1 MRYDISRDVICYGF
15 FMRLLKCG
23 IVVVLLGV
31 ILFMVK
37 DDIRYVYQLI
47 LKYGDKPSALALS
60 SYKAVIQ
67 QKPVAAV
74 KSNLSGLTYS
84 AEDRMLFAVI
94 NNPPELVWLTTE
106 GQLVGRM
113 PLQGIHD
120 PESIAWSGGNQFL
133 IGSEKDGAVY
143 KTQVDIQRGAMQII
157 STVKLEGYD
166 KAKNKGLEGTAWDA
180 KNERLYAAKE
190 RKPIVIKEVEMSKNG
205 ITRVL
210 PSAIT
215 ASVSDVS
222 GLEYYAPT
230 DSLLVLSD
238 ESKMIL
244 EVSSEWR
251 VRDRLF
257 LTAEWS
263 GLREDIPQPEGIA
276 MDNENNLYIVSE
288 PNLFYKFSRDI
299 QNDKNVFLLSHHAKT
314 EQGY

>member
-1 MRYDISRDVICYGF
+1 MRYDISRGAICYGF
-15 FMRLLKCG
+15 FMRLLKRV

-31 ILFMVK
+31 ILFMVR

-67 QKPVAAV
+67 QKPVAGV
-74 KSNLSGLTYS
+74 ESNLSGLTYS

-120 PESIAWSGGNQFL
+120 PESIAWSGGNQFQ

-143 KTQVDIQRGAMQII
+143 KTQVDIQRGTMQII
-157 STVKLEGYD
+157 SMVKLEGYD

-180 KNERLYAAKE
+180 KNERLYVAKE
-190 RKPIVIKEVEMSKNG
+190 RKPIMIKEVEMSKNG
-205 ITRVL
+205 ITRAL

-222 GLEYYAPT
+222 GLEYHAPT

-263 GLREDIPQPEGIA
+263 GLRDDIPQPEGIA
-276 MDNENNLYIVSE
+276 MDNE
-288 PNLFYKFSRDI
+288 
-299 QNDKNVFLLSHHAKT
+299 
-314 EQGY
+314 

>member
-1 MRYDISRDVICYGF
+1 
-15 FMRLLKCG
+15 MRLLKRV

-31 ILFMVK
+31 ILFMVR

-67 QKPVAAV
+67 QKPVAGV
-74 KSNLSGLTYS
+74 ESNLSGLTYS

-120 PESIAWSGGNQFL
+120 PESIAWSGGNQFQ

-143 KTQVDIQRGAMQII
+143 KTQVDIQRGTMQII
-157 STVKLEGYD
+157 SMVKLEGYD

-190 RKPIVIKEVEMSKNG
+190 RKPIIIKEVEMSKNG
-205 ITRVL
+205 ITRAL

-222 GLEYYAPT
+222 GLEYHAPT
-230 DSLLVLSD
+230 NSLLVLSD

-263 GLREDIPQPEGIA
+263 GLRDDIPQPEGIA

-288 PNLFYKFSRDI
+288 PNLFYKFSCDI
-299 QNDKNVFLLSHHAKT
+299 QND
-314 EQGY
+314 

>member
-1 MRYDISRDVICYGF
+1 MRYDISRGAICYGF
-15 FMRLLKCG
+15 FMRLLKRV

-31 ILFMVK
+31 ILFMVR

-67 QKPVAAV
+67 QKPVAGV
-74 KSNLSGLTYS
+74 KSNLSGLIYS

-120 PESIAWSGGNQFL
+120 PESIAWSGGNQFQ

-143 KTQVDIQRGAMQII
+143 KTQVDIQRGTMQII
-157 STVKLEGYD
+157 SMVKLEGYD

-180 KNERLYAAKE
+180 KNERLYVAKE
-190 RKPIVIKEVEMSKNG
+190 RKPIMIKEVEMSKNG
-205 ITRVL
+205 ITRAL

-222 GLEYYAPT
+222 GLEYHAPT

-263 GLREDIPQPEGIA
+263 GLRDDIPQPEGIA

-288 PNLFYKFSRDI
+288 PNLFYKFSCDI
-299 QNDKNVFLLSHHAKT
+299 QND
-314 EQGY
+314 

>member
-1 MRYDISRDVICYGF
+1 
-15 FMRLLKCG
+15 MRLLKRV

-31 ILFMVK
+31 ILFMVR

-67 QKPVAAV
+67 QKPVAGV
-74 KSNLSGLTYS
+74 ESNLSGLTYS

-120 PESIAWSGGNQFL
+120 PESIAWSGGNQFQ

-143 KTQVDIQRGAMQII
+143 KTQVDIQRGTMQII
-157 STVKLEGYD
+157 SMVKLEGYD

-190 RKPIVIKEVEMSKNG
+190 RKPIMIKEVEMSKNG
-205 ITRVL
+205 ITRAL

-222 GLEYYAPT
+222 GLEYHAPT

-257 LTAEWS
+257 LRAEWS
-263 GLREDIPQPEGIA
+263 GLRDDIPQPEGIA

-288 PNLFYKFSRDI
+288 PNLFYKFSCDI
-299 QNDKNVFLLSHHAKT
+299 QND
-314 EQGY
+314 

>member
-1 MRYDISRDVICYGF
+1 
-15 FMRLLKCG
+15 MRLLKRV

-31 ILFMVK
+31 ILFMVR

-67 QKPVAAV
+67 QKPVAGV
-74 KSNLSGLTYS
+74 KSNLPGLTYS

-120 PESIAWSGGNQFL
+120 PESIAWSGGNQFQ

-143 KTQVDIQRGAMQII
+143 KTQVDIQRGTMQII
-157 STVKLEGYD
+157 SMVKLEGYD

-190 RKPIVIKEVEMSKNG
+190 RKPIMIKEVEMSKNG
-205 ITRVL
+205 ITRAL

-222 GLEYYAPT
+222 GLEYHTPT
-230 DSLLVLSD
+230 NSLLVLSD

-263 GLREDIPQPEGIA
+263 GLRDDIPQPEGIA

-288 PNLFYKFSRDI
+288 PNLFYKFSCDI
-299 QNDKNVFLLSHHAKT
+299 QND
-314 EQGY
+314 

>member
-1 MRYDISRDVICYGF
+1 MRYDISRDAICYGF
-15 FMRLLKCG
+15 FMRLLKRV

-31 ILFMVK
+31 ILFMVR

-67 QKPVAAV
+67 QKTVAGV

-120 PESIAWSGGNQFL
+120 PESIAWSGGNQFQ
-133 IGSEKDGAVY
+133 IGSEKDGTVY

-157 STVKLEGYD
+157 SMVKLEGYD

-190 RKPIVIKEVEMSKNG
+190 RKPIMIKEVEMSKNG
-205 ITRVL
+205 ITRAL

-222 GLEYYAPT
+222 GLEYHAPT

-263 GLREDIPQPEGIA
+263 GLRDDIPQPEGIA

-288 PNLFYKFSRDI
+288 PNLFYKFSCDI
-299 QNDKNVFLLSHHAKT
+299 QND
-314 EQGY
+314 

>member
-1 MRYDISRDVICYGF
+1 
-15 FMRLLKCG
+15 MRLLKRV

-31 ILFMVK
+31 ILFMVR

-67 QKPVAAV
+67 QKPVAGV
-74 KSNLSGLTYS
+74 ESNLSGLTYS

-106 GQLVGRM
+106 GQLVGRV

-120 PESIAWSGGNQFL
+120 PESIAWSGGNQFQ

-143 KTQVDIQRGAMQII
+143 KTQVDIQRGTMQII
-157 STVKLEGYD
+157 SMVKLEGYD

-190 RKPIVIKEVEMSKNG
+190 RKPIMIKEVEMSKNG
-205 ITRVL
+205 ITRAL

-222 GLEYYAPT
+222 GLEYHAPT

-263 GLREDIPQPEGIA
+263 GLRDDIPQPEGIA

-288 PNLFYKFSRDI
+288 PNLFYKFSCDI
-299 QNDKNVFLLSHHAKT
+299 QND
-314 EQGY
+314 

>member
-1 MRYDISRDVICYGF
+1 MRYDISRGAICYGF
-15 FMRLLKCG
+15 FMRLLKRV

-31 ILFMVK
+31 ILFMVR

-67 QKPVAAV
+67 QKSVAGV

-120 PESIAWSGGNQFL
+120 PESIAWSGGNQFQ

-143 KTQVDIQRGAMQII
+143 KTQVDIQRGTMQII
-157 STVKLEGYD
+157 SMVKLEGYD

-180 KNERLYAAKE
+180 KNERLYVAKE
-190 RKPIVIKEVEMSKNG
+190 RKPIMIKEVEMSKNG
-205 ITRVL
+205 ITRAL

-222 GLEYYAPT
+222 GLEYHAPT

-257 LTAEWS
+257 LMAEWS
-263 GLREDIPQPEGIA
+263 GLRDDIPQPEGIA

-288 PNLFYKFSRDI
+288 PNLFYKFSCDI
-299 QNDKNVFLLSHHAKT
+299 QND
-314 EQGY
+314 

>member
-157 STVKLEGYD
+157 SMVKLEGYD

>member
-1 MRYDISRDVICYGF
+1 
-15 FMRLLKCG
+15 MRLLKCG

-190 RKPIVIKEVEMSKNG
+190 RKPIVIKQVEMSKNG

>member
-1 MRYDISRDVICYGF
+1 
-15 FMRLLKCG
+15 MRLLKRV

-31 ILFMVK
+31 ILFMVR

-47 LKYGDKPSALALS
+47 LKYGDKPSALTLS

-67 QKPVAAV
+67 QKPVAGV
-74 KSNLSGLTYS
+74 ESNLSGLTYS

-120 PESIAWSGGNQFL
+120 PESIAWSGGNQFQ

-143 KTQVDIQRGAMQII
+143 KTQVDIQRGTMQII
-157 STVKLEGYD
+157 SMVKLEGYD

-190 RKPIVIKEVEMSKNG
+190 RKPIMIKEVEMSKNG
-205 ITRVL
+205 ITRAL

-222 GLEYYAPT
+222 GLEYHAPT
-230 DSLLVLSD
+230 NSLLVLSD

-263 GLREDIPQPEGIA
+263 GLRDDIPQPEGIA

-288 PNLFYKFSRDI
+288 PNLFYKFSCDI
-299 QNDKNVFLLSHHAKT
+299 QND
-314 EQGY
+314 

>member
-1 MRYDISRDVICYGF
+1 
-15 FMRLLKCG
+15 MRLLKRV

-31 ILFMVK
+31 ILFMVR

-67 QKPVAAV
+67 QKPVAEV

-120 PESIAWSGGNQFL
+120 PESIAWSGGNQFQ

-157 STVKLEGYD
+157 SMVKLEGYD

-190 RKPIVIKEVEMSKNG
+190 RKPIMIKEVEMSKNG
-205 ITRVL
+205 ITRAL

-222 GLEYYAPT
+222 GLEYHAPT

-263 GLREDIPQPEGIA
+263 GLRDDIPQPEGIA

-288 PNLFYKFSRDI
+288 PNLFYKFSCDI
-299 QNDKNVFLLSHHAKT
+299 QND
-314 EQGY
+314 

>member
-1 MRYDISRDVICYGF
+1 MRYDISRGAICYGF
-15 FMRLLKCG
+15 FMRLLKRV

-31 ILFMVK
+31 ILFMVR

-67 QKPVAAV
+67 QKPVAGV
-74 KSNLSGLTYS
+74 ESNLSGLTYS

-120 PESIAWSGGNQFL
+120 PESIAWSGGNQFQ

-143 KTQVDIQRGAMQII
+143 KTQVDIQRGTMQII
-157 STVKLEGYD
+157 SMVKLEGYD

-180 KNERLYAAKE
+180 KNERLYVAKE
-190 RKPIVIKEVEMSKNG
+190 RKPIMIKEVEMSKNG
-205 ITRVL
+205 ITRAL

-222 GLEYYAPT
+222 GLEYHAPT

-263 GLREDIPQPEGIA
+263 GLRDDIPQPEGIA

-288 PNLFYKFSRDI
+288 PNLFY
-299 QNDKNVFLLSHHAKT
+299 
-314 EQGY
+314 

>member
-1 MRYDISRDVICYGF
+1 
-15 FMRLLKCG
+15 MRLLKRV

-31 ILFMVK
+31 ILFMVR

-67 QKPVAAV
+67 QKTVAGV

-120 PESIAWSGGNQFL
+120 PESIAWSGGNQFQ

-143 KTQVDIQRGAMQII
+143 KTQVDIQRGTMQII
-157 STVKLEGYD
+157 SMVKLEGYD

-190 RKPIVIKEVEMSKNG
+190 RKPIMIKEVEMSKNG
-205 ITRVL
+205 ITRAL

-222 GLEYYAPT
+222 GLEYHAPT

-263 GLREDIPQPEGIA
+263 GLRDDIPQPEGIA

-288 PNLFYKFSRDI
+288 PNLFYKFSCDI
-299 QNDKNVFLLSHHAKT
+299 QND
-314 EQGY
+314 

>member
-1 MRYDISRDVICYGF
+1 
-15 FMRLLKCG
+15 MRLLKRV

-31 ILFMVK
+31 ILFMVR

-67 QKPVAAV
+67 QKPVAGV
-74 KSNLSGLTYS
+74 ESNLSGLTYS

-120 PESIAWSGGNQFL
+120 PESIAWSGGNQFQ

-143 KTQVDIQRGAMQII
+143 KTQVDIQRGTMQII
-157 STVKLEGYD
+157 SMVKLEGYD
-166 KAKNKGLEGTAWDA
+166 KAKNKGLEGTAWEA

-190 RKPIVIKEVEMSKNG
+190 RKPIMIKEVEMSKNG
-205 ITRVL
+205 ITRAL

-222 GLEYYAPT
+222 GLEYHAPT
-230 DSLLVLSD
+230 NSLLVLSD

-263 GLREDIPQPEGIA
+263 GLRDDIPQPEGIA

-288 PNLFYKFSRDI
+288 PNLFYKFSCDI
-299 QNDKNVFLLSHHAKT
+299 QND
-314 EQGY
+314 

>member
-1 MRYDISRDVICYGF
+1 
-15 FMRLLKCG
+15 MRLLKRV

-31 ILFMVK
+31 ILFMVR

-67 QKPVAAV
+67 QKTVAGV

-120 PESIAWSGGNQFL
+120 PESIAWSGGNQFQ

-143 KTQVDIQRGAMQII
+143 KTQVDIQRGTMQII
-157 STVKLEGYD
+157 SMVKLEGYD

-190 RKPIVIKEVEMSKNG
+190 RKPIMIKEVEMSKNG
-205 ITRVL
+205 ITRAL

-222 GLEYYAPT
+222 GLEYHAPT

-263 GLREDIPQPEGIA
+263 GLRDDIPQPEGIA

-288 PNLFYKFSRDI
+288 PNLFYKFSCDI
-299 QNDKNVFLLSHHAKT
+299 QN
-314 EQGY
+314 G

>member
-1 MRYDISRDVICYGF
+1 MRYDISRDAICYGF
-15 FMRLLKCG
+15 FMRLLKRV

-31 ILFMVK
+31 ILFMVR

-67 QKPVAAV
+67 QKPVAGV
-74 KSNLSGLTYS
+74 KSNLLGLTYS

-120 PESIAWSGGNQFL
+120 PESIAWSGGNQFQ

-143 KTQVDIQRGAMQII
+143 KTQVDIQRGTMQII
-157 STVKLEGYD
+157 SMVKLEGYD

-190 RKPIVIKEVEMSKNG
+190 RKPIMIKEVEMSKNG
-205 ITRVL
+205 ITRAL

-222 GLEYYAPT
+222 GLEYHAPT

-263 GLREDIPQPEGIA
+263 GLRDDIPQPEGIA

-288 PNLFYKFSRDI
+288 PNLFYKFSCDI
-299 QNDKNVFLLSHHAKT
+299 QND
-314 EQGY
+314 

>member
-1 MRYDISRDVICYGF
+1 
-15 FMRLLKCG
+15 MRLLKRV

-31 ILFMVK
+31 ILFMVR

-67 QKPVAAV
+67 QKPVAGV
-74 KSNLSGLTYS
+74 ESNLSGLTYS

-120 PESIAWSGGNQFL
+120 PESIAWSGGNQFQ

-143 KTQVDIQRGAMQII
+143 KTQVDIQRGTMQII
-157 STVKLEGYD
+157 SMVKFEGYD

-180 KNERLYAAKE
+180 KNERLYVAKE
-190 RKPIVIKEVEMSKNG
+190 RKPIMIKEVEMSKNG
-205 ITRVL
+205 ITRAL

-222 GLEYYAPT
+222 GLEYHAPT

-263 GLREDIPQPEGIA
+263 GLRDDIPQPEGIA

-288 PNLFYKFSRDI
+288 PNLFYKFSCDI
-299 QNDKNVFLLSHHAKT
+299 QND
-314 EQGY
+314 

>member
-1 MRYDISRDVICYGF
+1 MCYDISRGAICYGF
-15 FMRLLKCG
+15 FMRLLKRV

-31 ILFMVK
+31 ILFMVR

-67 QKPVAAV
+67 QKPVAGV
-74 KSNLSGLTYS
+74 ESNLSGLTYS

-120 PESIAWSGGNQFL
+120 PESIAWSGGNQFQ

-143 KTQVDIQRGAMQII
+143 KTQVDIQRGTMQII
-157 STVKLEGYD
+157 SMVKLEGYD

-190 RKPIVIKEVEMSKNG
+190 RKPIMIKEVEMSKNG
-205 ITRVL
+205 IIRAL

-222 GLEYYAPT
+222 GLEYHAPT
-230 DSLLVLSD
+230 NSLLVLSD

-263 GLREDIPQPEGIA
+263 GLRDDIPQPEGIA

-288 PNLFYKFSRDI
+288 PNLFYKFSCDI
-299 QNDKNVFLLSHHAKT
+299 QND
-314 EQGY
+314 

>member
-1 MRYDISRDVICYGF
+1 MRYDISRGAICYGF
-15 FMRLLKCG
+15 FMRLLKRV

-31 ILFMVK
+31 ILFMVR

-67 QKPVAAV
+67 QKPVAGV
-74 KSNLSGLTYS
+74 ESNLSGLTYS

-120 PESIAWSGGNQFL
+120 PESIAWSGGNQFQ

-143 KTQVDIQRGAMQII
+143 KTQVYIQRGTMQII
-157 STVKLEGYD
+157 SMVKLEGYD

-190 RKPIVIKEVEMSKNG
+190 RKPIMIKEVEMSKNG
-205 ITRVL
+205 ITRAL

-222 GLEYYAPT
+222 GLEYHAPT

-263 GLREDIPQPEGIA
+263 GLRDDIPQPEGIA

-288 PNLFYKFSRDI
+288 PNLFYKFSCDI
-299 QNDKNVFLLSHHAKT
+299 QND
-314 EQGY
+314 

>member
-1 MRYDISRDVICYGF
+1 
-15 FMRLLKCG
+15 MRLLKRV
-23 IVVVLLGV
+23 IVVALLGV
-31 ILFMVK
+31 ILFMVR

-67 QKPVAAV
+67 QKPVAGV
-74 KSNLSGLTYS
+74 ESNLSGLTYS

-120 PESIAWSGGNQFL
+120 PESIAWSGGNQFQ

-143 KTQVDIQRGAMQII
+143 KTQVDIQRGTMQII
-157 STVKLEGYD
+157 SMVKLEGYD

-190 RKPIVIKEVEMSKNG
+190 RKPIMIKEVEMSKNG
-205 ITRVL
+205 ITRAL

-222 GLEYYAPT
+222 GLEYHAPT

-263 GLREDIPQPEGIA
+263 GLRDDIPQPEGIA

-288 PNLFYKFSRDI
+288 PNLFYKFSCDI
-299 QNDKNVFLLSHHAKT
+299 QND
-314 EQGY
+314 

>member
-31 ILFMVK
+31 ILFMVR

-47 LKYGDKPSALALS
+47 LKYGDKPSALALN

-157 STVKLEGYD
+157 SMVKLEGYD

>member
-1 MRYDISRDVICYGF
+1 
-15 FMRLLKCG
+15 MRLLKRV

-31 ILFMVK
+31 ILFMVR

-67 QKPVAAV
+67 QKPVAGV
-74 KSNLSGLTYS
+74 ESNLSGLTYS

-120 PESIAWSGGNQFL
+120 PESIAWSGGNQFQ

-143 KTQVDIQRGAMQII
+143 KTQVDIQRGTMQII
-157 STVKLEGYD
+157 SMVKLEGYD

-190 RKPIVIKEVEMSKNG
+190 RKPIMIKEVEMSKNG
-205 ITRVL
+205 ITRAL

-222 GLEYYAPT
+222 GLEYHAPT
-230 DSLLVLSD
+230 NSLLVLSD

-263 GLREDIPQPEGIA
+263 GLRDDIPQPEGIA
-276 MDNENNLYIVSE
+276 MDNENNLYIV
-288 PNLFYKFSRDI
+288 
-299 QNDKNVFLLSHHAKT
+299 LSLIHI
-314 EQGY
+314 

>member
-1 MRYDISRDVICYGF
+1 
-15 FMRLLKCG
+15 MRLLKRV

-31 ILFMVK
+31 ILFMVR

-67 QKPVAAV
+67 QKPVAGV

-120 PESIAWSGGNQFL
+120 PESIAWSGGNQFQ

-157 STVKLEGYD
+157 SVKLEGYD

-190 RKPIVIKEVEMSKNG
+190 RKPIIIKEVEMSKNG
-205 ITRVL
+205 ITRAL

-222 GLEYYAPT
+222 GLEYHAPT

-263 GLREDIPQPEGIA
+263 GLRDDIPQPEGIA

-288 PNLFYKFSRDI
+288 PNLFYKFSCDI
-299 QNDKNVFLLSHHAKT
+299 QND
-314 EQGY
+314 

>member
-1 MRYDISRDVICYGF
+1 MRYDISRGAICYGF
-15 FMRLLKCG
+15 FMRLLKRV

-31 ILFMVK
+31 ILFMVR

-67 QKPVAAV
+67 QKPVAGV
-74 KSNLSGLTYS
+74 ESNLSGLTYS

-120 PESIAWSGGNQFL
+120 PESIAWSGGNQFQ

-143 KTQVDIQRGAMQII
+143 KTQVDIQRGTMQII
-157 STVKLEGYD
+157 SMVKLEGYD

-190 RKPIVIKEVEMSKNG
+190 RKPIMIKEVEMSKNG
-205 ITRVL
+205 ITRAL

-222 GLEYYAPT
+222 GLEYHAPT
-230 DSLLVLSD
+230 NSLLVLSD

-263 GLREDIPQPEGIA
+263 GLRDDIPQPEGIA
-276 MDNENNLYIVSE
+276 MD
-288 PNLFYKFSRDI
+288 
-299 QNDKNVFLLSHHAKT
+299 
-314 EQGY
+314 

>member
-1 MRYDISRDVICYGF
+1 
-15 FMRLLKCG
+15 MRLLKRV

-31 ILFMVK
+31 ILFMVR

-67 QKPVAAV
+67 QKRVAGV

-106 GQLVGRM
+106 GQLIGRM

-120 PESIAWSGGNQFL
+120 PESIAWSGGNQFQ

-143 KTQVDIQRGAMQII
+143 KTQVDIQRGTMQII
-157 STVKLEGYD
+157 SMVKLEGYD

-190 RKPIVIKEVEMSKNG
+190 RKPIMIKEVEMSKNG
-205 ITRVL
+205 ITRAL

-222 GLEYYAPT
+222 GLEYHAPT
-230 DSLLVLSD
+230 NSLLVLSD

-263 GLREDIPQPEGIA
+263 GLRDDIPQPEGIA

-288 PNLFYKFSRDI
+288 PNLFYKFSCDI
-299 QNDKNVFLLSHHAKT
+299 QND
-314 EQGY
+314 

>member
-1 MRYDISRDVICYGF
+1 
-15 FMRLLKCG
+15 MRLLKRV

-31 ILFMVK
+31 ILFMVR

-67 QKPVAAV
+67 QKPVAGV
-74 KSNLSGLTYS
+74 ESNLSGLTYS

-120 PESIAWSGGNQFL
+120 PESIAWSGGNQFQ

-143 KTQVDIQRGAMQII
+143 KTQVDIQRGTMQII
-157 STVKLEGYD
+157 SMVKLEGYD

-180 KNERLYAAKE
+180 KNERLYAARE
-190 RKPIVIKEVEMSKNG
+190 RKPIMIKEVEMSKNG
-205 ITRVL
+205 ITRAL

-222 GLEYYAPT
+222 GLEYHAPT

-263 GLREDIPQPEGIA
+263 GLRDDIPQPEGIA

-288 PNLFYKFSRDI
+288 PNLFYKFSCDI
-299 QNDKNVFLLSHHAKT
+299 QND
-314 EQGY
+314 

>member
-1 MRYDISRDVICYGF
+1 MRYGISRGVICYGF

-67 QKPVAAV
+67 QKPVAGV

-84 AEDRMLFAVI
+84 TEDRMLFAVI

-113 PLQGIHD
+113 PLLGIHD
-120 PESIAWSGGNQFL
+120 PESIAWIGGNQFQ

-143 KTQVDIQRGAMQII
+143 KTQVDIQSGAMQII
-157 STVKLEGYD
+157 SMVKLEGYD
-166 KAKNKGLEGTAWDA
+166 KAKNKGLEGTAWDV

-190 RKPIVIKEVEMSKNG
+190 RKPIVIKEVGMSKNG
-205 ITRVL
+205 IVRVL
-210 PSAIT
+210 PSTVT
-215 ASVSDVS
+215 ASISDVS

-230 DSLLVLSD
+230 NSLLVLSD

-288 PNLFYKFSRDI
+288 PNLFYKFTRDI
-299 QNDKNVFLLSHHAKT
+299 QSDQNVFLLSHRAKT

>member
-1 MRYDISRDVICYGF
+1 MRYDIIRDAICYGF
-15 FMRLLKCG
+15 FMRLLKRV

-31 ILFMVK
+31 ILFMVR

-67 QKPVAAV
+67 QKTVAGV

-120 PESIAWSGGNQFL
+120 PESIAWSGGNQFQ

-143 KTQVDIQRGAMQII
+143 KTQVDIQRGTMQII
-157 STVKLEGYD
+157 SMVKLEGYD

-190 RKPIVIKEVEMSKNG
+190 RKPIMIKEVEMSKNG
-205 ITRVL
+205 ITRAL

-215 ASVSDVS
+215 ASVSDLS
-222 GLEYYAPT
+222 GLEYHAPT

-263 GLREDIPQPEGIA
+263 GLRDDIPQPEGIA

-288 PNLFYKFSRDI
+288 PNLFYKFSCDI
-299 QNDKNVFLLSHHAKT
+299 QND
-314 EQGY
+314 

>member
-1 MRYDISRDVICYGF
+1 MRYDISRGAICYGF
-15 FMRLLKCG
+15 FMRLLKRV

-31 ILFMVK
+31 ILFMVR

-67 QKPVAAV
+67 QKPVAGV

-84 AEDRMLFAVI
+84 TEDRMLFAVI

-120 PESIAWSGGNQFL
+120 PESIAWSGGNQFQ

-143 KTQVDIQRGAMQII
+143 KTQVDIQRGTMQII
-157 STVKLEGYD
+157 SMVKLEGYD

-180 KNERLYAAKE
+180 KNERLYAARE
-190 RKPIVIKEVEMSKNG
+190 RKPIMIKEVEMSKNG
-205 ITRVL
+205 ITRAL

-222 GLEYYAPT
+222 GLEYHAPT

-263 GLREDIPQPEGIA
+263 GLRDDIPQPEGIA

-288 PNLFYKFSRDI
+288 PNLFYKFSCDI
-299 QNDKNVFLLSHHAKT
+299 QN
-314 EQGY
+314 G

>member
-1 MRYDISRDVICYGF
+1 MRYDISRGAICYGF
-15 FMRLLKCG
+15 FMRLLKRV

-31 ILFMVK
+31 ILFMVR

-67 QKPVAAV
+67 QKPVAGV
-74 KSNLSGLTYS
+74 ESNLSGLTYS

-120 PESIAWSGGNQFL
+120 SESIAWSGGNQFQ

-143 KTQVDIQRGAMQII
+143 KTQVDIQRGTMQII
-157 STVKLEGYD
+157 SMVKLEGYD

-190 RKPIVIKEVEMSKNG
+190 RKPIMIKEVEMSKNG
-205 ITRVL
+205 ITRAL

-222 GLEYYAPT
+222 GLEYHAPT

-263 GLREDIPQPEGIA
+263 GLRDDIPQPEGIA

-288 PNLFYKFSRDI
+288 PNLFYKFSCDI
-299 QNDKNVFLLSHHAKT
+299 QND
-314 EQGY
+314 

>member
-1 MRYDISRDVICYGF
+1 MRYDISRGAICYGF
-15 FMRLLKCG
+15 FMRLLKRV

-31 ILFMVK
+31 ILFMVR

-67 QKPVAAV
+67 QKPVAGV
-74 KSNLSGLTYS
+74 KSNLLGLTYS

-120 PESIAWSGGNQFL
+120 PESIAWSGGNQFQ

-143 KTQVDIQRGAMQII
+143 KTQVDIQRGTMQII
-157 STVKLEGYD
+157 SMVKLEGYD

-180 KNERLYAAKE
+180 KNERLYVAKE
-190 RKPIVIKEVEMSKNG
+190 RKPIMIKEVEMSKNG
-205 ITRVL
+205 ITRAL

-222 GLEYYAPT
+222 GLEYHAPT

-263 GLREDIPQPEGIA
+263 GLRDDIPQPEGIA

-288 PNLFYKFSRDI
+288 PNLFYKFSCDI
-299 QNDKNVFLLSHHAKT
+299 QND
-314 EQGY
+314 

>member
-1 MRYDISRDVICYGF
+1 MRYDISRGAICYGF
-15 FMRLLKCG
+15 FMRLLKRV

-31 ILFMVK
+31 ILFMVR

-67 QKPVAAV
+67 QKPVAGV
-74 KSNLSGLTYS
+74 ESNLSGLTYS

-120 PESIAWSGGNQFL
+120 PESIAWSGGNQFQ

-143 KTQVDIQRGAMQII
+143 KTQVDIQRGTMQII
-157 STVKLEGYD
+157 SMVKLEGYD

-180 KNERLYAAKE
+180 KNERLYVAKE
-190 RKPIVIKEVEMSKNG
+190 RKPIMIKEVEMSKNG
-205 ITRVL
+205 ITRAL

-222 GLEYYAPT
+222 GLEYHAPT

-263 GLREDIPQPEGIA
+263 GLRDDIPQPEGIA
-276 MDNENNLYIVSE
+276 MD
-288 PNLFYKFSRDI
+288 
-299 QNDKNVFLLSHHAKT
+299 
-314 EQGY
+314 

>member
-1 MRYDISRDVICYGF
+1 
-15 FMRLLKCG
+15 MRLLKRV

-31 ILFMVK
+31 ILFMVR

-67 QKPVAAV
+67 QKLVAGV

-120 PESIAWSGGNQFL
+120 PESIAWSGGNQFQ

-143 KTQVDIQRGAMQII
+143 KTQVDIQRGTMQII
-157 STVKLEGYD
+157 SMVKLEGYD

-205 ITRVL
+205 ITRAL

-222 GLEYYAPT
+222 GLEYHAPT

-263 GLREDIPQPEGIA
+263 GLRDDIPQPEGIA

-288 PNLFYKFSRDI
+288 PNLFYKFSCDI
-299 QNDKNVFLLSHHAKT
+299 QND
-314 EQGY
+314 

>member
-1 MRYDISRDVICYGF
+1 
-15 FMRLLKCG
+15 MRLLKRV

-31 ILFMVK
+31 ILFMVR

-67 QKPVAAV
+67 QKPVAGV
-74 KSNLSGLTYS
+74 ESNLSGLTYS

-120 PESIAWSGGNQFL
+120 PESIAWSGGNQFQ

-143 KTQVDIQRGAMQII
+143 KTQVDIQRGTMQII
-157 STVKLEGYD
+157 SMVKLEGYD

-190 RKPIVIKEVEMSKNG
+190 RKPIMIKEVEMSKNG
-205 ITRVL
+205 ITRAL

-222 GLEYYAPT
+222 GLEYHVPT
-230 DSLLVLSD
+230 NSLLVLSD

-263 GLREDIPQPEGIA
+263 GLRDDIPQPEGIA

-288 PNLFYKFSRDI
+288 PNLFYKFSCDI
-299 QNDKNVFLLSHHAKT
+299 QND
-314 EQGY
+314 

>member
-1 MRYDISRDVICYGF
+1 
-15 FMRLLKCG
+15 MRLLKRV

-31 ILFMVK
+31 ILFMVR

-67 QKPVAAV
+67 QKPVAGV
-74 KSNLSGLTYS
+74 ESNLSDLTYS

-120 PESIAWSGGNQFL
+120 PESIAWSGGNQFQ

-143 KTQVDIQRGAMQII
+143 KTQVDIQRGTMQII
-157 STVKLEGYD
+157 SMVKLEGYD

-190 RKPIVIKEVEMSKNG
+190 RKPIMIKEVEMSKNG
-205 ITRVL
+205 ITRAL

-222 GLEYYAPT
+222 GLEYHAPT
-230 DSLLVLSD
+230 NSLLVLSD

-263 GLREDIPQPEGIA
+263 GLRDDIPQPEGIA

-288 PNLFYKFSRDI
+288 PNLFYKFSCDI
-299 QNDKNVFLLSHHAKT
+299 QND
-314 EQGY
+314 

>member
-1 MRYDISRDVICYGF
+1 MRYDISRGAICYGF
-15 FMRLLKCG
+15 FMRLLKRV

-31 ILFMVK
+31 ILFMVR

-67 QKPVAAV
+67 QKPVAGV
-74 KSNLSGLTYS
+74 ESNLSGLTYS

-120 PESIAWSGGNQFL
+120 PESIAWSGGNQFQ

-143 KTQVDIQRGAMQII
+143 KTQVDIQRGTMQII
-157 STVKLEGYD
+157 SMVKLEGYD

-190 RKPIVIKEVEMSKNG
+190 RKPIMIKEVEMSKNG
-205 ITRVL
+205 ITRAL

-222 GLEYYAPT
+222 GLEYHAPT
-230 DSLLVLSD
+230 NSLLVLSD

-263 GLREDIPQPEGIA
+263 GLRDDIPQPEGIA

-288 PNLFYKFSRDI
+288 PNLFYK
-299 QNDKNVFLLSHHAKT
+299 
-314 EQGY
+314 